1 MSQSFKVFAV
11 DDDPVVR
18 DIMTAILEP
27 DCEIHTFPTAEDC
40 LNRMATDRPDYFL
53 LDVNLPGID
62 GYTLCRRIKDDVALR
77 NTPVTFVSG
86 LDNIEER
93 VKGYDAGGEDF
104 IVKPFEPEELLRKLL
119 VAQNLVRNQRSL
131 TAQVEDA
138 ELGILRQFPAAVQQR
153 ALAGIGQRAS
163 GRVVGVQLALAG
175 GLVVVVF
182 FFLAFRQLLLRLQLL
197 ACLGSRGRARNA
209 AS

>member
-18 DIMTAILEP
+18 DVMSAILEP
-27 DCEIHTFPTAEDC
+27 DCQVETFATAEDC
-40 LNRMATDRPDYFL
+40 LARLEDERPEYFL

-62 GYTLCRRIKDDVALR
+62 GYTLCRQIKDNAALR

-86 LDNIEER
+86 FDNIEER

-119 VAQNLVRNQRSL
+119 VAQEMVSNQRSL
-131 TAQVEDA
+131 AAQVEDY
-138 ELGILRQFPAAVQQR
+138 ETWGETL
-153 ALAGIGQRAS
+153 
-163 GRVVGVQLALAG
+163 
-175 GLVVVVF
+175 
-182 FFLAFRQLLLRLQLL
+182 
-197 ACLGSRGRARNA
+197 
-209 AS
+209 